1 MKLELY
7 KEKKDL
13 ISIAM
18 LGASA
23 FMAVLIIYT
32 VMDFF
37 AVSAR
42 AENVV
47 KTALEQIDTEVEDIE
62 QYFTKDREIAESLTK
77 NNLFTPPAPI
87 EHPVKEVRA
96 IFGNQVLINDKWY
109 SEGQSIPGDAKILSI
124 EPTQVSIE
132 WNGRQKFFSPIDAS
146 TQQAPSERETAQA
159 GGTSSEHPEMVV
171 VGSQTEQT
179 SRQTPGQ
186 RPGQRPREMPDMD
199 RTRIGFMEMRMRYQN
214 MSEAERERLRNEMRQ
229 RFGGDRAFGGRGF
242 GGRRGGQ
249 SSNERGEQ

>member
-1 MKLELY
+1 MKLEFL
-7 KEKKDL
+7 KEKKEL
-13 ISIAM
+13 LSIAL
-18 LGASA
+18 LGVSA
-23 FMAVLIIYT
+23 LIAVLILYL

-47 KTALEQIDTEVEDIE
+47 KTALEQTDTEVEDIE

-77 NNLFTPPAPI
+77 NNLFVPPAPI

-96 IFGNQVLINDKWY
+96 IFGNQVLINNKWY
-109 SEGQSIPGDAKILSI
+109 SEGQSIPGNAKILSI

-146 TQQAPSERETAQA
+146 SSEQTPSERETARA
-159 GGTSSEHPEMVV
+159 DSTSRERAEMVV
-171 VGSQTEQT
+171 VGSQTGQT

-186 RPGQRPREMPDMD
+186 RPEQMPDIDRMRMD
-199 RTRIGFMEMRMRYQN
+199 FRDMRMRFQN

-229 RFGGDRAFGGRGF
+229 RFGGNRAFGGRGSF
-242 GGRRGGQ
+242 GGRQGGE
-249 SSNERGEQ
+249 SSDERGEQ

>member
-1 MKLELY
+1 MKLEFL
-7 KEKKDL
+7 KEKKEL
-13 ISIAM
+13 LSIA
-18 LGASA
+18 LIGVSA
-23 FMAVLIIYT
+23 LLAVLILYL

-47 KTALEQIDTEVEDIE
+47 KTALEQIDTEVEDVE

-77 NNLFTPPAPI
+77 NNLFAPPAPI

-96 IFGNQVLINDKWY
+96 IFGNQILINDKWY
-109 SEGQSIPGDAKILSI
+109 SEGQTVPGDAKILSI

-132 WNGRQKFFSPIDAS
+132 WNGRQKFFRPIDAQIPE
-146 TQQAPSERETAQA
+146 QQPSERETAQA
-159 GGTSSEHPEMVV
+159 GETSRERPEMVV
-171 VGSQTEQT
+171 VGSQTGQT

-186 RPGQRPREMPDMD
+186 RPGEMPDID
-199 RTRIGFMEMRMRYQN
+199 RMRTGFLEMRMRFQN
-214 MSEAERERLRNEMRQ
+214 MSEAERERLRNEIRQ
-229 RFGGDRAFGGRGF
+229 RFDGNRAFGGRGF
-242 GGRRGGQ
+242 SGGRRGGQ